1 MKFSL
6 IKNWILSCLFL
17 LSILEATNI
26 VGDIRV
32 CAIMVEFQ
40 EDDKESTTGNG
51 QFLNDVEGIDCGE
64 YHIDTPPHN
73 SAYFRSQLQS
83 VDSYFSAVSYN
94 QFGININDSDV
105 YPLSDASYKLDKP
118 MSYYNPYNATENLDT
133 LLTDLFVSSL
143 ELAYSTD
150 AIDYSLYDLIIIFHA
165 GIGQDFS
172 LPFLDPTP
180 EDIPS
185 TFIDAQMIYEYSG
198 NSIISVGGH
207 AINKGIIMP
216 ETQNHLNYDIS
227 IDMFSSEQ
235 QPCDYQYGL
244 TGTLSLMIG
253 FAIGLPPL
261 WDIETGDTR
270 IGVFGLMDQGS
281 NNGRGLIPSAP
292 APWTRIYAG
301 WETPTIVN
309 QNSQIALPKISNSNV
324 VRVDINESEYFLIEN
339 RINHFKEKVSIDSIR
354 YKIWQETD
362 EYPAFIRV
370 LMDSVQI
377 DKDQNG
383 VIVSIPDYDIGLPGS
398 GLLIWH
404 IDEHRINAGIDDYS
418 INKNIENNGIDIEEA
433 DGAQDIGYQSFF
445 MFNDPSSGYFG
456 DMWFEDNLE
465 YYRANPNNEGTKP
478 VFNDLTYPSTKSN
491 EGLTTHLSIENIS
504 QAQDTMTFDVIN
516 TYNPYGFSDTAAFLR
531 MVSDFNSLDSVIF
544 FGGKD
549 SIWYSNNFNSSRSFF
564 HTVVSNDLMIGY
576 RNLDEFFLIDIFEY
590 FNDYVEHYVYEYQI
604 QNNDIVYRNMIT
616 IDSLLYPLYENS
628 FQELSFLDVQDWLTH
643 NKTVYGADD
652 IYIINNLNQLSLK
665 NNNSLFTSG
674 NKYFDYISGIDLNLD
689 ASVDVLALDTSGY
702 LSSYNKQL
710 MLLSGFPFNTKL
722 KEPILS
728 KNIIGDT
735 HPEIIAMSA
744 DNNALL
750 IISYDGEIISQ
761 LATHAN
767 DELIS
772 ISVIN
777 QKNCIITRSSVFEY
791 SDAIITYGNQWTS
804 FHGDLTN
811 SRKIDLDYQSTDMSE
826 PLLSKA
832 YCYPNPI
839 KGAKGKIRVETNNAL
854 TISINLY
861 DASGYFIEKFSKN
874 VNSNGYFIS
883 EWDIDINSLESG
895 VYFANVD
902 VVSNSLSLVK
912 EQSKIIKIAVIK

>member
-6 IKNWILSCLFL
+6 IKNWIFSFSFL
-17 LSILEATNI
+17 LSIIEATNI

-32 CAIMVEFQ
+32 CAIVVEFQ

-51 QFLNDVEGIDCGE
+51 QLLNNVEGIDCGE
-64 YHIDTPPHN
+64 YHIDSPPHN
-73 SAYFRSQLQS
+73 NAYFRSQLQA
-83 VDSYFSAVSYN
+83 VDSYFSSVSYN
-94 QFGININDSDV
+94 QFGINIDESDV

-118 MSYYNPYNATENLDT
+118 MSYYNPYNVTENLDT
-133 LLTDLFVSSL
+133 LLTNLFVSSL

-185 TFIDAQMIYEYSG
+185 TFIDEQMIYEYSG
-198 NSIISVGGH
+198 NNIISIGGH
-207 AINKGIIMP
+207 TINKGIIMP

-292 APWTRIYAG
+292 DPWSRIYAG

-309 QNSQIALPKISNSNV
+309 QNSQIALPKISNSNI

-339 RINHFKEKVSIDSIR
+339 RINHFKKKVSIDSIR
-354 YKIWQETD
+354 YKIWKETE
-362 EYPAFIRV
+362 EYPDFIRV

-377 DKDQNG
+377 EKDQNG

-418 INKNIENNGIDIEEA
+418 INKYIENNGVDLEEA

-456 DMWFEDNLE
+456 DMWFKDNLE
-465 YYRANPNNEGTKP
+465 YYRANPNNEGAKP

-491 EGLTTHLSIENIS
+491 EGLITHLSIDNIS
-504 QAQDTMTFDVIN
+504 QAQDTMTFNVIN
-516 TYNPYGFSDTAAFLR
+516 TYKPYGFSDTTAFLR
-531 MVSDFNSLDSVIF
+531 MVSDFNDLDSVLY

-549 SIWYSNNFNSSRSFF
+549 SIWCSNNFNNSRSFF
-564 HTVVSNDLMIGY
+564 HTVSSNDLMIGY
-576 RNLDEFFLIDIFEY
+576 RNSDEFFLIDIFEY

-616 IDSLLYPLYENS
+616 IDSLLYPLYDNS

-643 NKTVYGADD
+643 NKTVYGPDD
-652 IYIINNLNQLSLK
+652 IYIINNLNQISLK
-665 NNNSLFTSG
+665 NNNSLFTSD

-689 ASVDVLALDTSGY
+689 ASIDVLALDTSGY
-702 LSSYNKQL
+702 LNSYNNQL
-710 MLLSGFPFNTKL
+710 MLLSGFPLNIKL

-761 LATHAN
+761 IATHNN
-767 DELIS
+767 DELVS

-811 SRKIDLDYQSTDMSE
+811 NRKIQLDYQYTDMSN
-826 PLLSKA
+826 PLLGKA

-839 KGAKGKIRVETNNAL
+839 KGNKGKIRVETNNAQTL
-854 TISINLY
+854 NINLY
-861 DASGYFIEKFSKN
+861 DASGYFIEKYSKN

-912 EQSKIIKIAVIK
+912 QQSKIIKIAVIK

>member
-6 IKNWILSCLFL
+6 IKNWILSYLFL

-292 APWTRIYAG
+292 DPWSRIYAG

-576 RNLDEFFLIDIFEY
+576 RNSDEFFLIDIFEY

-643 NKTVYGADD
+643 NKTVYGSDD

-702 LSSYNKQL
+702 LSSYNNQL

-826 PLLSKA
+826 LLLSKA